1 MTMGNYRQGLQDT
14 HIYIYIEERQLSSP
28 RRAKGFQRAGLIWET
43 IRDQMRG
50 ASIVFAQPK
59 WWNRGRL
66 SNYHYTSVC
75 LYGLLLEPRM
85 CAFLRHFPVSRE
97 SGGGSGRVGYSL
109 CVCRRIRLLHQPL
122 IRNARIF
129 RGDVHSS
136 TIWWRLSKRGNRI
149 SSCVLD
155 GIPTHMWIKCVWGV
169 RRWARRV
176 IAIFRER
183 VRCVQADCRFGL
195 GRKCCEWI
203 V

>member
-1 MTMGNYRQGLQDT
+1 MHYIVSNQNWLSFHDWCYSIIRICRVIANVRVFRQSHQWLWVTIDKGCKT

-97 SGGGSGRVGYSL
+97 SGGGEWAS
-109 CVCRRIRLLHQPL
+109 RL
-122 IRNARIF
+122 
-129 RGDVHSS
+129 
-136 TIWWRLSKRGNRI
+136 
-149 SSCVLD
+149 
-155 GIPTHMWIKCVWGV
+155 
-169 RRWARRV
+169 
-176 IAIFRER
+176 
-183 VRCVQADCRFGL
+183 
-195 GRKCCEWI
+195 
-203 V
+203 